1 MYSHDSLQFSFSEF
15 LLPFDGKL
23 EANNRWVQNDSTHL
37 ISQVETYRQRRGTY
51 PKSVHADKIYRT
63 KENWEWC
70 KERVIRLGGP
80 KLGRPLKN
88 TTQNKEQIL
97 QNKTLARQVEI
108 DRIPFEGKFG
118 QSKRRFC
125 LDRVMT
131 KLAITSQSVIAM
143 TFLVIN
149 LEKWLRLLF
158 LCLFY
163 MLLLSAWTLKNLV
176 NGCTRKNITLC
187 AA

>member
-1 MYSHDSLQFSFSEF
+1 
-15 LLPFDGKL
+15 
-23 EANNRWVQNDSTHL
+23 L
-37 ISQVETYRQRRGTY
+37 I
-51 PKSVHADKIYRT
+51 PADKICRNR
-63 KENWEWC
+63 ENQEWW
-70 KERVIRLGGP
+70 KQRIIFLSEP
-80 KLGRPLKN
+80 KLARLLKN
-88 TTQNKEQIL
+88 TTQNKEQIW
-97 QNKTLARQVEI
+97 QNKTLARQDEI
-108 DRIPFEGKFG
+108 HRIPIEGKFG
-118 QSKRRFC
+118 QSKRRFG